1 MKLIAVATPV
11 RVAVIALAA
20 SLAGCST
27 LNNIFGD
34 DKAEYRNAAA
44 NNKPLEVP
52 PDLSQLARDSRFQV
66 QSGVVS
72 ASGVGA
78 RGSAV
83 PGAGVSAGVQPGSVA
98 PLANGELRIERT
110 GQDRWLVVP
119 EAPEVI
125 WPTVQAF
132 WEQRGFTLAVA
143 DAKTGIIET
152 TWSEDRAKLPADAV
166 RNLLGRLLA
175 NVYDTGERDR
185 YRTRIERTATGS
197 EIYVSHR
204 GAQEIYTDVLRE
216 NTRWQARPS
225 DPQLEAEYLSLLM
238 VALGAKEEPARAAV
252 AAAAAP
258 AATATAGAGAAAST
272 RLPVQSARARL
283 IAAGATALDIDDPF
297 DRAWRRVGLAL
308 DRGGF
313 TVEDRDRNGGLYY
326 VRYVDPKTAGQ
337 EEPGFWSR
345 LFGDGKNPM
354 AAVRYRVALK
364 GEGNLTRVTVQTSA
378 GGADVGENG
387 QRIAALLVEELR

>member
-1 MKLIAVATPV
+1 LNVKLIAVATPV

-27 LNNIFGD
+27 LNNIFGGD
-34 DKAEYRNAAA
+34 ETDYRKAAA

-78 RGSAV
+78 RGSTV
-83 PGAGVSAGVQPGSVA
+83 PGAGVSAGLPPGSVA
-98 PLANGELRIERT
+98 PLANGELKIERT

-119 EAPEVI
+119 AAPETI
-125 WPTVQAF
+125 WPTVRAF
-132 WEQRGFTLAVA
+132 WEQKGFTLAVA
-143 DAKTGIIET
+143 DARTGIIET

-166 RNLLGRLLA
+166 RNVLGRLLA

-252 AAAAAP
+252 AAAAP
-258 AATATAGAGAAAST
+258 TAATAGPRQPAQPARARLVAAGAAA
-272 RLPVQSARARL
+272 
-283 IAAGATALDIDDPF
+283 LDVDDPF

-345 LFGDGKNPM
+345 LFGDGRNPM

-364 GEGNLTRVTVQTSA
+364 AEGNLTRVTVQTSA